1 MNHQLLLSPVLSRR
15 AGGHMRPR
23 DQDGGAA
30 WGKFPERKGYLSSV
44 LKEVTE
50 SAWCRPG
57 AMGHPRG

>member
-1 MNHQLLLSPVLSRR
+1 MYETAKETLMYR
-15 AGGHMRPR
+15 
-23 DQDGGAA
+23 

-50 SAWCRPG
+50 LAWCRPG